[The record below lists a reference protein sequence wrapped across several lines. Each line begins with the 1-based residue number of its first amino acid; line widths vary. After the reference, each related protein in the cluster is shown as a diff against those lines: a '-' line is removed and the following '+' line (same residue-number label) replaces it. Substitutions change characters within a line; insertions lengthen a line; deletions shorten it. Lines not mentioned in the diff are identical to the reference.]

1 MYTKFERTFP
11 IWNTCN
17 PQYSYIAYI
26 NGKDDDDVIFD
37 ISLYFLHVNRDWMNS
52 RSISLCACVRTP
64 CVCVYVYVCVFAH
77 TRAPCVQL
85 HIHTLRS
92 IHFTSPFVCVWY
104 DICTSPRKSVWFAL
118 SNWIRSH
125 TVLVRFG
132 TKTEVNVVQSV
143 SVFISF
149 NFISLQIVI
158 IIILVFGTHLSL
170 PTKQI
175 IFCNFQDST
184 KCSYETECIA
194 HTQIIRTTVC
204 PLSSNHSFSF
214 FYTKLHSS
222 FDKFTIMWRF

>member
-1 MYTKFERTFP
+1 MNEL
-11 IWNTCN
+11 
-17 PQYSYIAYI
+17 
-26 NGKDDDDVIFD
+26 
-37 ISLYFLHVNRDWMNS
+37 SLYLSVC
-52 RSISLCACVRTP
+52 LCSYSVR
-64 CVCVYVYVCVFAH
+64 VCIYVCVFAH

-184 KCSYETECIA
+184 KCSYETVYCS
-194 HTQIIRTTVC
+194 HT
-204 PLSSNHSFSF
+204 NHSHYSLSIELKSFIQF
-214 FYTKLHSS
+214 FYTKP
-222 FDKFTIMWRF
+222 

>member
-125 TVLVRFG
+125 TVLVRFV

-149 NFISLQIVI
+149 NFISLQIVII

-184 KCSYETECIA
+184 KCSYESSVLLTHKSFA
-194 HTQIIRTTVC
+194 LQFVHWAQII
-204 PLSSNHSFSF
+204 HSV
-214 FYTKLHSS
+214 FYTKP
-222 FDKFTIMWRF
+222 